1 MRRTASLWMALLLV
15 WSLMLPAAAETAAA
29 ATLRLEKAEGT
40 VAVSTAAGRTVS
52 TTDGMRLY
60 SGYALETE
68 TASYAYVSLDSTKA
82 VKLDASSR
90 GEVSKSGKKLELK
103 AVSGKLFFNVTA
115 PVKEDESL
123 NIRTSTMVTG
133 VRGTAGW
140 VEVVDRSVSR
150 IHLLEGTLTVTAAEP
165 STGELRRTVITGGQ
179 TATAAVDGASRPG
192 QQTSLTVTELREE
205 DVPAFVAV
213 ELAKDPA
220 LQEKVA
226 KNSPLSVEKII
237 RGAQDR
243 LRGEQAAA
251 DAAERALRDQLGGS
265 GADQVFPDRRDDA
278 DSDDRDSGG
287 SSDTPA
293 TPPAPEPPVT
303 ETVRTLDDP
312 TAAELTAAL
321 KESGVTRVNVTN
333 AGRSGNLHNGTY
345 TVHKG
350 QTLDLRS
357 GTLTVG
363 GGNTLTVEG
372 TMVNTGGLSIVGT
385 MDVDGSFT
393 NETGGRVLVTS
404 ERSLHV
410 NRGGTMVNRGTVTVA
425 GGGNNALLEISGTLT
440 NTGTAVLGSDGTSGT
455 LRVTGTGV
463 LTNTGKIT
471 VRAGGTVSNMGHF
484 TNSGRFSDSADSD
497 TLTGGFTSTGFYTDT
512 RKDNVYAIVKEQS
525 GRDGYDGYVYYLG
538 PLTTMPGW
546 YENTAVTLMGD
557 KSVAWNGRTEKQ
569 QVTVP
574 GVTLD
579 LNGKTVELGKI
590 ALTVAAGGEL
600 TVKDGSSRGGGA
612 LTTDGEFTLQVS
624 GGTLTL
630 ESGSILNT
638 RSGDGNSGGTAISTS
653 RSFGGTVNIHGGTVR
668 SENDFGVQIY
678 GAGTLQITGGSV
690 VSDSGTAVVL
700 REDSSK
706 NRAEISGGSVVSEQG
721 TAVLVSGGAL
731 HVTGGSVVSDS
742 GTAVVL
748 QNDNMD
754 NMEKSAE
761 ISGGSVTGRTG
772 GIFNWTK
779 DSNNVTI
786 SGDVVITLS
795 AAKPGQ
801 GQYAVNNCTIRG
813 GTLRA
818 KNRDCIVGGNVGDA
832 ELRPIEGPDDKG
844 YYYVRTVGSSG
855 TP

>member
-40 VAVSTAAGRTVS
+40 VTVSTAAGRTVS

-60 SGYALETE
+60 SGYVLETG
-68 TASYAYVSLDSTKA
+68 TDSYAYVSLDSTKA

-150 IHLLEGTLTVTAAEP
+150 VHLLEGTLTVTAAEL

-179 TATAAVDGASRPG
+179 TVTAAVNGASRPG
-192 QQTSLTVTELREE
+192 QQTSLTVAELREE

-220 LQEKVA
+220 LQDKVA
-226 KNSPLSVEKII
+226 KNSPLSVEEII
-237 RGAQDR
+237 RGAEDR
-243 LRGEQAAA
+243 LREEQAAA
-251 DAAERALRDQLGGS
+251 DAAERALRDQLGGGS
-265 GADQVFPDRRDDA
+265 GADQVFPDSRDDA

-287 SSDTPA
+287 SSDTPV

-303 ETVRTLDDP
+303 EAVRTLDDP
-312 TAAELTAAL
+312 TAAELMAAL
-321 KESGVTRVNVTN
+321 NESGVTRVNVTN
-333 AGRSGNLHNGTY
+333 AGESGDLYNGTY
-345 TVHKG
+345 TVGKG

-372 TMVNTGGLSIVGT
+372 TMVNAGELSIVGT
-385 MDVDGSFT
+385 MYVDGSFT
-393 NETGGRVLVTS
+393 NETGGQVLVISKTS
-404 ERSLHV
+404 LYV
-410 NRGGTMVNRGTVTVA
+410 NQGSTMVNRGTVTVA
-425 GGGNNALLEISGTLT
+425 GGNSARLEISGTLT
-440 NTGTAVLGSDGTSGT
+440 NTGTAVLGNDGGSGM
-455 LRVTGTGV
+455 LRITDTGT
-463 LTNTGKIT
+463 LTNTSTGTIT
-471 VRAGGTVSNMGHF
+471 VREKSIVFNTGRFENG
-484 TNSGRFSDSADSD
+484 GRFSDSANSAA
-497 TLTGGFTSTGFYTDT
+497 LTADFTSTGTYTDIRT
-512 RKDNVYAIVKEQS
+512 DTVYAIAKEPD
-525 GRDGYDGYVYYLG
+525 GRVCYLG
-538 PLTTMPGW
+538 PLTSMPRW
-546 YENTAVTLMGD
+546 YENTAVTLMGG
-557 KSVAWNGRTEKQ
+557 KSVAWNGRTAEQ
-569 QVTVP
+569 QVAVP

-579 LNGKTVELGKI
+579 LNGRIVELGTV
-590 ALTVAAGGEL
+590 ALTVAKGGVL
-600 TVKDGSSRGGGA
+600 TVKDSDSAGGGA

-624 GGTLTL
+624 GGALTL

-638 RSGDGNSGGTAISTS
+638 RGGDGNSGGTAITTS
-653 RSFGGTVNIHGGTVR
+653 YSSGGTVNIHGGTVR
-668 SENDFGVQIY
+668 SENDFGVQIN
-678 GAGTLQITGGSV
+678 GAGTLKITGGSV
-690 VSDSGTAVVL
+690 VSGSGTAV
-700 REDSSK
+700 
-706 NRAEISGGSVVSEQG
+706 A
-721 TAVLVSGGAL
+721 
-731 HVTGGSVVSDS
+731 
-742 GTAVVL
+742 L
-748 QNDNMD
+748 QNDK
-754 NMEKSAE
+754 MEKSAE
-761 ISGGSVTGRTG
+761 ISGGSITGWTG
-772 GIFNWTK
+772 GIFNQTK
-779 DSNNVTI
+779 ESKNVTI
-786 SGDVVITLS
+786 SGGVITLS

-818 KNRDCIVGGNVGDA
+818 KNEDCIVGDNVEGA
-832 ELRPIEGPDDKG
+832 ELYPVEGRDDEG
-844 YYYVRTVGSSG
+844 YYVRTAGDPG

>member
-40 VAVSTAAGRTVS
+40 VTVSTAAGRTVS

-60 SGYALETE
+60 SGYVLETG
-68 TASYAYVSLDSTKA
+68 TDSYAYVSLDSTKA

-140 VEVVDRSVSR
+140 VEVLDRSVSR

-179 TATAAVDGASRPG
+179 TATAAVNGAFRPG
-192 QQTSLTVTELREE
+192 QQTSLTVEELREE

-226 KNSPLSVEKII
+226 KNSPLSVEEII
-237 RGAQDR
+237 RGAEDR
-243 LRGEQAAA
+243 LREEQAAA
-251 DAAERALRDQLGGS
+251 AAAERALRDQLGGGS

-278 DSDDRDSGG
+278 DSGDGG
-287 SSDTPA
+287 SSDTPV

-303 ETVRTLDDP
+303 EAVRTLDDP

-321 KESGVTRVNVTN
+321 NESGVTRVNVTN
-333 AGRSGNLHNGTY
+333 AGKSDRSDLYNGTY

-350 QTLDLRS
+350 QTRTIQS

-363 GGNTLTVEG
+363 GGKTLTVEG
-372 TMVNTGGLSIVGT
+372 TMVNAGGLSIIGT
-385 MDVDGSFT
+385 MDVNGSFT
-393 NETGGRVLVTS
+393 NDTNGQVLVTS
-404 ERSLHV
+404 EMSLHV
-410 NRGGTMVNRGTVTVA
+410 NQGGTMANRGTVTVA
-425 GGGNNALLEISGTLT
+425 GGNSALLEISGELY
-440 NTGTAVLGSDGTSGT
+440 NDRAVALGNEDGSGM
-455 LRVTGTGV
+455 LRVTDTGV
-463 LTNTGKIT
+463 LTNTGTIT
-471 VRAGGTVSNMGHF
+471 VRGKSIVFNTGRIENG
-484 TNSGRFSDSADSD
+484 GRFSDSADSNA
-497 TLTGGFTSTGFYTDT
+497 LTAAFTSTGTYTDT
-512 RKDNVYAIVKEQS
+512 RTDTVYAIAKEPD
-525 GRDGYDGYVYYLG
+525 GRVRYLG
-538 PLTTMPGW
+538 PLTSMPGW
-546 YENTAVTLMGD
+546 YENTAVTLMGG
-557 KSVAWNGRTEKQ
+557 KSVAWNGQTTEH
-569 QVTVP
+569 QVAVP

-579 LNGKTVELGKI
+579 LNGRTVELGDT
-590 ALTVAAGGEL
+590 ALTVAADGKL
-600 TVKDGSSRGGGA
+600 TVSDSTGGGA
-612 LTTDGEFTLQVS
+612 LTTDGESTLQVS

-638 RSGDGNSGGTAISTS
+638 RGAGNSGGTAITTS
-653 RSFGGTVNIHGGTVR
+653 YPSGGTVNIHGGTVR
-668 SENDFGVQIY
+668 SENDFGVQIN

-690 VSDSGTAVVL
+690 VSGSGTAVVL
-700 REDSSK
+700 REDSPE
-706 NRAEISGGSVVSEQG
+706 N
-721 TAVLVSGGAL
+721 
-731 HVTGGSVVSDS
+731 
-742 GTAVVL
+742 
-748 QNDNMD
+748 
-754 NMEKSAE
+754 SAE
-761 ISGGSVTGRTG
+761 ISGGNITGWTG
-772 GIFNWTK
+772 GIFNRTK
-779 DSNNVTI
+779 DFKNAMI
-786 SGDVVITLS
+786 SGGVITLS
-795 AAKPGQ
+795 ADSPSPGKEF
-801 GQYAVNNCTIRG
+801 AVNAVWITG

-818 KNRDCIVGGNVGDA
+818 KSEDCIVGGNVEGA
-832 ELRPIEGPDDKG
+832 ELHPMEGMDNEG
-844 YYYVRTVGSSG
+844 YYVLMAGDPG

>member
-40 VAVSTAAGRTVS
+40 VTVSTAAGRTVS

-60 SGYALETE
+60 SGYVLETG
-68 TASYAYVSLDSTKA
+68 TDSYAYVSLDSTKA

-115 PVKEDESL
+115 PVEEDESL

-179 TATAAVDGASRPG
+179 TVTAAVNGASRPG
-192 QQTSLTVTELREE
+192 QQTSLTVEELREE

-226 KNSPLSVEKII
+226 KNSPLSVEEII
-237 RGAQDR
+237 RGAENR

-251 DAAERALRDQLGGS
+251 AAAERALRDQLGGGS
-265 GADQVFPDRRDDA
+265 ADQVFPDRRDDA
-278 DSDDRDSGG
+278 DSGDGG
-287 SSDTPA
+287 SSDTPV

-303 ETVRTLDDP
+303 EAVRTLDDP

-321 KESGVTRVNVTN
+321 NESGVTRVNVTN
-333 AGRSGNLHNGTY
+333 AGKSDRSDLHTGTY
-345 TVHKG
+345 HVG
-350 QTLDLRS
+350 GDQTLTIQS

-363 GGNTLTVEG
+363 GGKTLTVEG
-372 TMVNTGGLSIVGT
+372 TMVNTGELSIIGT
-385 MDVDGSFT
+385 MDVNGSFT
-393 NETGGRVLVTS
+393 NDTNGQVLVTS
-404 ERSLHV
+404 EMSLHV
-410 NRGGTMVNRGTVTVA
+410 NQGGTMVNRGTVTVA
-425 GGGNNALLEISGTLT
+425 GGNSALLEISGELY
-440 NTGTAVLGSDGTSGT
+440 NDGAVALGNEDGSGT
-455 LRVTGTGV
+455 LRVTNTGT
-463 LTNTGKIT
+463 LTNTSTGTIT
-471 VRAGGTVSNMGHF
+471 VWEKSIVLNMGRF
-484 TNSGRFSDSADSD
+484 ENSGRFSDSANSAV
-497 TLTGGFTSTGFYTDT
+497 LTADFTSTGTYTDT
-512 RKDNVYAIVKEQS
+512 RTDTVYAIAKEPD
-525 GRDGYDGYVYYLG
+525 GRVCYLG
-538 PLTTMPGW
+538 PLTSMPGW
-546 YENTAVTLMGD
+546 YENTAVTLMGGERITWD
-557 KSVAWNGRTEKQ
+557 KRQN
-569 QVTVP
+569 VTVP

-579 LNGKTVELGKI
+579 LNGRTVELGDT
-590 ALTVAAGGEL
+590 ALTVAADGKL
-600 TVKDGSSRGGGA
+600 TVKDSDSAGGGA
-612 LTTDGEFTLQVS
+612 LTTDGESTLQVS

-638 RSGDGNSGGTAISTS
+638 RGAGNSGGAAITTS
-653 RSFGGTVNIHGGTVR
+653 SLSGGTVNIRGGTVR

-690 VSDSGTAVVL
+690 VSGSGTAVVL
-700 REDSSK
+700 REDSPE
-706 NRAEISGGSVVSEQG
+706 N
-721 TAVLVSGGAL
+721 
-731 HVTGGSVVSDS
+731 
-742 GTAVVL
+742 
-748 QNDNMD
+748 
-754 NMEKSAE
+754 SAE
-761 ISGGSVTGRTG
+761 ISGGNITGWTG
-772 GIFNWTK
+772 GIFNRTK
-779 DSNNVTI
+779 DFKNAMI
-786 SGDVVITLS
+786 SGGVITLS
-795 AAKPGQ
+795 ADSPSPGKEF
-801 GQYAVNNCTIRG
+801 AVNAVWITG

-818 KNRDCIVGGNVGDA
+818 KNEDCIVGGNVEGA
-832 ELRPIEGPDDKG
+832 ELHPMEGMDNEG
-844 YYYVRTVGSSG
+844 YYVLMAGDPG

>member
-1 MRRTASLWMALLLV
+1 MRKTASLWMALLLV

-150 IHLLEGTLTVTAAEP
+150 VHLLEGTLTVTAAEP

-192 QQTSLTVTELREE
+192 QQTSLTVAELREE

-220 LQEKVA
+220 LQDKVA

-237 RGAQDR
+237 RGAEDR

-251 DAAERALRDQLGGS
+251 AAAERALRDQLGGS

-287 SSDTPA
+287 SSDTLV
-293 TPPAPEPPVT
+293 TPPVT

-321 KESGVTRVNVTN
+321 NESGVTRVNVTN
-333 AGRSGNLHNGTY
+333 AGESDRSDLYNETY

-350 QTLDLRS
+350 QTLDLQS

-363 GGNTLTVEG
+363 GGKTLTVKG
-372 TMVNTGGLSIVGT
+372 TMVNTGELSIVGT
-385 MDVDGSFT
+385 MDVYGSFT

-404 ERSLHV
+404 EKSLHV
-410 NRGGTMVNRGTVTVA
+410 KQGGTMVNRGTVTAA
-425 GGGNNALLEISGTLT
+425 GKNGARLEISGTLT
-440 NTGTAVLGSDGTSGT
+440 NTGTAALGNDGASGT
-455 LRVTGTGV
+455 LRVTDTGV
-463 LTNTGKIT
+463 LTNTGTIT
-471 VRAGGTVSNMGHF
+471 VRAGSTVSNTGHF
-484 TNSGRFSDSADSD
+484 TNSGQFSDSADSD
-497 TLTGGFTSTGFYTDT
+497 ALTGGFTSAGIYTDT
-512 RKDNVYAIVKEQS
+512 RTDTVYAIAKGPEDAV
-525 GRDGYDGYVYYLG
+525 RYLG
-538 PLTTMPGW
+538 PLTSMPGW
-546 YENTAVTLMGD
+546 YENTAVTLMSGGRI
-557 KSVAWNGRTEKQ
+557 AWDGQQ
-569 QVTVP
+569 QVMVP

-579 LNGKTVELGKI
+579 LNGKIVELGKKI
-590 ALTVAAGGEL
+590 SLTVAAGGEL
-600 TVKDGSSRGGGA
+600 TVKDGSSTGGGA

-638 RSGDGNSGGTAISTS
+638 RGGDGNSGGTAITTS
-653 RSFGGTVNIHGGTVR
+653 YPSGGTVNIFGGTVR
-668 SENDFGVQIY
+668 SENDFGVQIN
-678 GAGTLQITGGSV
+678 GAGTLQI
-690 VSDSGTAVVL
+690 
-700 REDSSK
+700 K
-706 NRAEISGGSVVSEQG
+706 
-721 TAVLVSGGAL
+721 
-731 HVTGGSVVSDS
+731 GGSVVSDS

-748 QNDNMD
+748 QNDNM
-754 NMEKSAE
+754 KKRAE
-761 ISGGSVTGRTG
+761 ISGGNITGRTG
-772 GIFNWTK
+772 GIFNRTK
-779 DSNNVTI
+779 DSENVTI
-786 SGDVVITLS
+786 SGGVITLS
-795 AAKPGQ
+795 ADSPSPEKEEF
-801 GQYAVNNCTIRG
+801 AVNAAWITK

-818 KNRDCIVGGNVGDA
+818 KDQSCIAGDVSTELPPPGAEKDDDGYYVCTVGD
-832 ELRPIEGPDDKG
+832 P
-844 YYYVRTVGSSG
+844 G

>member
-1 MRRTASLWMALLLV
+1 MRKTASLWMALLLV

-150 IHLLEGTLTVTAAEP
+150 VHLLEGTLTVTAAEP

-192 QQTSLTVTELREE
+192 QQTSLTVAELREE

-220 LQEKVA
+220 LQDKVA

-237 RGAQDR
+237 RGAEDR

-251 DAAERALRDQLGGS
+251 AAAERALRDQLGGS

-287 SSDTPA
+287 SSDTLV
-293 TPPAPEPPVT
+293 TPPVT

-321 KESGVTRVNVTN
+321 NESGVTRVNVTN
-333 AGRSGNLHNGTY
+333 AGESDRSDLYNETY

-350 QTLDLRS
+350 QTLDLQS

-363 GGNTLTVEG
+363 GGKTLTVKG
-372 TMVNTGGLSIVGT
+372 TMVNTGELSIVGT
-385 MDVDGSFT
+385 MDVYGSFT

-404 ERSLHV
+404 EKSLHV
-410 NRGGTMVNRGTVTVA
+410 KQGGTMVNRGTVTAA
-425 GGGNNALLEISGTLT
+425 GKNGALLEISGTLT
-440 NTGTAVLGSDGTSGT
+440 NTGTAALGNDGASGT
-455 LRVTGTGV
+455 LRVTDTGV
-463 LTNTGKIT
+463 LTNTGTIT
-471 VRAGGTVSNMGHF
+471 VRAGSTVSNTGHF
-484 TNSGRFSDSADSD
+484 TNSGQFSDSADSD
-497 TLTGGFTSTGFYTDT
+497 ALTGGFTSAGIYTDT
-512 RKDNVYAIVKEQS
+512 RTDTVYAIAKGPEDAV
-525 GRDGYDGYVYYLG
+525 RYLG
-538 PLTTMPGW
+538 PLTSMPGW
-546 YENTAVTLMGD
+546 YENTAVTLMSGGRI
-557 KSVAWNGRTEKQ
+557 AWDGQQ
-569 QVTVP
+569 QVMVP

-579 LNGKTVELGKI
+579 LNGKIVELGKKI
-590 ALTVAAGGEL
+590 SLTVAAGGEL
-600 TVKDGSSRGGGA
+600 TVKDGSSTGGGA

-638 RSGDGNSGGTAISTS
+638 RGGDGNSGGTAITTS
-653 RSFGGTVNIHGGTVR
+653 YPSGGTVNIFGGTVR
-668 SENDFGVQIY
+668 SENDFGVQIN
-678 GAGTLQITGGSV
+678 GAGTLQI
-690 VSDSGTAVVL
+690 
-700 REDSSK
+700 K
-706 NRAEISGGSVVSEQG
+706 
-721 TAVLVSGGAL
+721 
-731 HVTGGSVVSDS
+731 GGSVVSDS

-748 QNDNMD
+748 QNDNM
-754 NMEKSAE
+754 KKRAE
-761 ISGGSVTGRTG
+761 ISGGNITGRTG
-772 GIFNWTK
+772 GIFNRTK
-779 DSNNVTI
+779 DSENVTI
-786 SGDVVITLS
+786 SGGVITLS
-795 AAKPGQ
+795 ADSPSPEKEEF
-801 GQYAVNNCTIRG
+801 AVNAAWITK

-818 KNRDCIVGGNVGDA
+818 KDQSCIAGDVSTELPPPGAEKDDDGYYVCTVGD
-832 ELRPIEGPDDKG
+832 P
-844 YYYVRTVGSSG
+844 G

>member
-265 GADQVFPDRRDDA
+265 SADQVFPDRRDDA

-293 TPPAPEPPVT
+293 TSPAPEPPVT
-303 ETVRTLDDP
+303 ETVRTLDNP

-333 AGRSGNLHNGTY
+333 AGRSGDLHNGTY
-345 TVHKG
+345 TVRKG

-363 GGNTLTVEG
+363 GGKTLKVEG
-372 TMVNTGGLSIVGT
+372 TMVNTGELSIVGT

-393 NETGGRVLVTS
+393 NETGGRVRVTS
-404 ERSLHV
+404 EKSLHV

-471 VRAGGTVSNMGHF
+471 VRGKSIVLNAGRFENG
-484 TNSGRFSDSADSD
+484 GRFSDSADSD
-497 TLTGGFTSTGFYTDT
+497 ALTGGFTSTGIYTDM
-512 RKDNVYAIVKEQS
+512 RKDNVYAIAIVKEQS
-525 GRDGYDGYVYYLG
+525 GRDGYVCYLG

-546 YENTAVTLMGD
+546 YENTAVTLMGG
-557 KSVAWNGRTEKQ
+557 KSVAWNGRTMEQ
-569 QVTVP
+569 QVMVP

-579 LNGKTVELGKI
+579 LNGKTVELGDT

-638 RSGDGNSGGTAISTS
+638 RGGDGNRGGTAITTS
-653 RSFGGTVNIHGGTVR
+653 SPSGGTVNIHGGTVR

-678 GAGTLQITGGSV
+678 GAGTLKITGGSV
-690 VSDSGTAVVL
+690 VSGSGTAVAL
-700 REDSSK
+700 RNDNMDNMEKS
-706 NRAEISGGSVVSEQG
+706 AEISGGSVVSEQG
-721 TAVLVSGGAL
+721 TAVLVSGGTL
-731 HVTGGSVVSDS
+731 KIT
-742 GTAVVL
+742 
-748 QNDNMD
+748 
-754 NMEKSAE
+754 
-761 ISGGSVTGRTG
+761 GGSVTGRTG
-772 GIFNWTK
+772 GIFNQTENPK
-779 DSNNVTI
+779 NVTI
-786 SGDVVITLS
+786 FGGVITLS
-795 AAKPGQ
+795 ADSPSPGKQ
-801 GQYAVNNCTIRG
+801 FAVNAAEITE

-818 KNRDCIVGGNVGDA
+818 KNQSCIAGDVSTELPPPSAEKDREGYYVCTVGG
-832 ELRPIEGPDDKG
+832 
-844 YYYVRTVGSSG
+844 SG

>member
-1 MRRTASLWMALLLV
+1 MRKTASLWMALLLV

-40 VAVSTAAGRTVS
+40 VTVSTAAGRTVS

-68 TASYAYVSLDSTKA
+68 TDSYAYVSLDSAKA

-150 IHLLEGTLTVTAAEP
+150 VHLLEGALTVTAAEP

-179 TATAAVDGASRPG
+179 TVTAAVNGASRPG
-192 QQTSLTVTELREE
+192 QQASLTVAELREE

-226 KNSPLSVEKII
+226 KNSPLSVEEII
-237 RGAQDR
+237 RGAEDR
-243 LRGEQAAA
+243 LREEQAAA
-251 DAAERALRDQLGGS
+251 DAAERALRDQLGGGS
-265 GADQVFPDRRDDA
+265 GADQVFPDSRDDA

-287 SSDTPA
+287 SSDTPV

-321 KESGVTRVNVTN
+321 NESGVTRVYVTN
-333 AGRSGNLHNGTY
+333 AGKSDRSDLHTGTY
-345 TVHKG
+345 HVG
-350 QTLDLRS
+350 GDQTLTIQS

-363 GGNTLTVEG
+363 GGKTLTVEG
-372 TMVNTGGLSIVGT
+372 TMVNAGGLSIIGT
-385 MDVDGSFT
+385 MDVNGSFT
-393 NETGGRVLVTS
+393 NDTNGQVLVTS
-404 ERSLHV
+404 EMSLHV
-410 NRGGTMVNRGTVTVA
+410 NQGGTMVNRGTVTVA
-425 GGGNNALLEISGTLT
+425 GGNSALLEISGELY
-440 NTGTAVLGSDGTSGT
+440 NEGAVALGNDGASGT
-455 LRVTGTGV
+455 LRVTDTGV
-463 LTNTGKIT
+463 LTNTSTGTIT
-471 VRAGGTVSNMGHF
+471 VREKSIVFNTGHF
-484 TNSGRFSDSADSD
+484 TNSGRFNSTGSDA
-497 TLTGGFTSTGFYTDT
+497 LTGVFTSTGTYTDT
-512 RKDNVYAIVKEQS
+512 RTDTVYAIVKEQS
-525 GRDGYDGYVYYLG
+525 GQDGYDGYVCYLG
-538 PLTTMPGW
+538 PLTSMPRW
-546 YENTAVTLMGD
+546 YENTDVTLMGGERITWD
-557 KSVAWNGRTEKQ
+557 KRTTEQ
-569 QVTVP
+569 NVTVP

-579 LNGKTVELGKI
+579 LNGRTVKLGDT
-590 ALTVAAGGEL
+590 ALTVAKGGVL
-600 TVKDGSSRGGGA
+600 TVKDGDSAGGGA
-612 LTTDGEFTLQVS
+612 LTTDGESTLQVS

-630 ESGSILNT
+630 ESGSIRNT
-638 RSGDGNSGGTAISTS
+638 RGGDGNSGGTAITTS
-653 RSFGGTVNIHGGTVR
+653 YPSGGTVNIHGGTVR
-668 SENDFGVQIY
+668 SENDFGVQIN
-678 GAGTLQITGGSV
+678 GAGTLQIKGGSV
-690 VSDSGTAVVL
+690 VSG
-700 REDSSK
+700 
-706 NRAEISGGSVVSEQG
+706 
-721 TAVLVSGGAL
+721 
-731 HVTGGSVVSDS
+731 S

-748 QNDNMD
+748 QNDK
-754 NMEKSAE
+754 MEKSAE

-772 GIFNWTK
+772 GIFNRTK
-779 DSNNVTI
+779 DSKNVTI
-786 SGDVVITLS
+786 SGGVITLS
-795 AAKPGQ
+795 AAEPGQ
-801 GQYAVNNCTIRG
+801 GQYAVYNCTICG

-818 KNRDCIVGGNVGDA
+818 KNEKCIVGGNVGGA
-832 ELRPIEGPDDKG
+832 ELRPIEGMDAED
-844 YYYVRTVGSSG
+844 YYVLTAGDPG

>member
-40 VAVSTAAGRTVS
+40 VTVSTAAGRTVP

-60 SGYALETE
+60 SGYVLETG
-68 TASYAYVSLDSTKA
+68 TDSYAYVSLDSTKA

-150 IHLLEGTLTVTAAEP
+150 VHLLEGTLTVTAAEP

-179 TATAAVDGASRPG
+179 TVTAAVNGASRPG
-192 QQTSLTVTELREE
+192 QQTSLTVAELREE

-237 RGAQDR
+237 RGAEDR
-243 LRGEQAAA
+243 LREEQAAA
-251 DAAERALRDQLGGS
+251 AAAERALRDQLGGGS
-265 GADQVFPDRRDDA
+265 GADQVFPDSRDDA

-287 SSDTPA
+287 SSDTPV

-321 KESGVTRVNVTN
+321 NESGVTRVYVTN
-333 AGRSGNLHNGTY
+333 AGKSDRSDLHTGMY
-345 TVHKG
+345 HVG
-350 QTLDLRS
+350 GDQTLTIQS

-363 GGNTLTVEG
+363 GDKTLTVEG
-372 TMVNTGGLSIVGT
+372 TMVNASKLSIIGT
-385 MDVDGSFT
+385 MDVNGSFT
-393 NETGGRVLVTS
+393 NDTNGQVLVTS
-404 ERSLHV
+404 EMSLHV
-410 NRGGTMVNRGTVTVA
+410 NQGGTMVNRGTVTVA
-425 GGGNNALLEISGTLT
+425 GKNGALLEISGELY
-440 NTGTAVLGSDGTSGT
+440 NDGAVALGNDDGSGM
-455 LRVTGTGV
+455 LRVTDTGV
-463 LTNTGKIT
+463 LTNTSTGAVT
-471 VRAGGTVSNMGHF
+471 VRTGSTVSNTGRF
-484 TNSGRFSDSADSD
+484 ENGGRFSDSADSD
-497 TLTGGFTSTGFYTDT
+497 ALTGSFTSAGTYTDIRT
-512 RKDNVYAIVKEQS
+512 DTVYAIAKEQ
-525 GRDGYDGYVYYLG
+525 GGAVRYLG
-538 PLTTMPGW
+538 PLTSMPGW
-546 YENTAVTLMGD
+546 YKNTAVTLMGG
-557 KSVAWNGRTEKQ
+557 KSVAWNGRTTEQ
-569 QVTVP
+569 QVAVP

-579 LNGKTVELGKI
+579 LNGRTVELGDT
-590 ALTVAAGGEL
+590 ALTVAKGGVL
-600 TVKDGSSRGGGA
+600 TVKDSDSAGGGA

-624 GGTLTL
+624 GGALTL

-638 RSGDGNSGGTAISTS
+638 RGGDGNSGGTAITTS
-653 RSFGGTVNIHGGTVR
+653 YSSGGTVNIHGGTVR
-668 SENDFGVQIY
+668 SENDFGVQIN
-678 GAGTLQITGGSV
+678 GAGTLKIAGGSV
-690 VSDSGTAVVL
+690 VSGSGTAV
-700 REDSSK
+700 
-706 NRAEISGGSVVSEQG
+706 A
-721 TAVLVSGGAL
+721 
-731 HVTGGSVVSDS
+731 
-742 GTAVVL
+742 L
-748 QNDNMD
+748 QNDK
-754 NMEKSAE
+754 MEKSAE
-761 ISGGSVTGRTG
+761 ISGGSVLSERGTAVLVSGGALRVTGGSITGWTG
-772 GIFNWTK
+772 GIFNQTK
-779 DSNNVTI
+779 DSKNVTI
-786 SGDVVITLS
+786 SGGVITLS
-795 AAKPGQ
+795 ADSPSPGKEF
-801 GQYAVNNCTIRG
+801 AVNAAEITV

-818 KNRDCIVGGNVGDA
+818 KDKNCIAGRGVSA
-832 ELRPIEGPDDKG
+832 ELPPPGAEKG
-844 YYYVRTVGSSG
+844 YYVCTVGGSG

>member
-1 MRRTASLWMALLLV
+1 MRKTASLWMALLLV

-90 GEVSKSGKKLELK
+90 GEVSRSGKKLELK

-192 QQTSLTVTELREE
+192 QQTSLTVAELREE

-265 GADQVFPDRRDDA
+265 SADQVFPDRRDNA

-321 KESGVTRVNVTN
+321 KESGVTRVYVTN
-333 AGRSGNLHNGTY
+333 AGKSNRSDLHTGTY
-345 TVHKG
+345 HVG
-350 QTLDLRS
+350 GDQTLTIQS

-372 TMVNTGGLSIVGT
+372 TMVNIGGLSIIGT
-385 MDVDGSFT
+385 MDVNGSFINDT
-393 NETGGRVLVTS
+393 NGQVLVTS

-410 NRGGTMVNRGTVTVA
+410 NQGGHDGQL
-425 GGGNNALLEISGTLT
+425 GNG
-440 NTGTAVLGSDGTSGT
+440 
-455 LRVTGTGV
+455 
-463 LTNTGKIT
+463 
-471 VRAGGTVSNMGHF
+471 
-484 TNSGRFSDSADSD
+484 
-497 TLTGGFTSTGFYTDT
+497 
-512 RKDNVYAIVKEQS
+512 
-525 GRDGYDGYVYYLG
+525 
-538 PLTTMPGW
+538 
-546 YENTAVTLMGD
+546 
-557 KSVAWNGRTEKQ
+557 
-569 QVTVP
+569 
-574 GVTLD
+574 
-579 LNGKTVELGKI
+579 
-590 ALTVAAGGEL
+590 
-600 TVKDGSSRGGGA
+600 
-612 LTTDGEFTLQVS
+612 
-624 GGTLTL
+624 
-630 ESGSILNT
+630 
-638 RSGDGNSGGTAISTS
+638 
-653 RSFGGTVNIHGGTVR
+653 HGGR
-668 SENDFGVQIY
+668 REQRPAGDLRGAVQ
-678 GAGTLQITGGSV
+678 
-690 VSDSGTAVVL
+690 
-700 REDSSK
+700 
-706 NRAEISGGSVVSEQG
+706 
-721 TAVLVSGGAL
+721 
-731 HVTGGSVVSDS
+731 
-742 GTAVVL
+742 
-748 QNDNMD
+748 
-754 NMEKSAE
+754 
-761 ISGGSVTGRTG
+761 
-772 GIFNWTK
+772 
-779 DSNNVTI
+779 
-786 SGDVVITLS
+786 
-795 AAKPGQ
+795 
-801 GQYAVNNCTIRG
+801 
-813 GTLRA
+813 
-818 KNRDCIVGGNVGDA
+818 
-832 ELRPIEGPDDKG
+832 
-844 YYYVRTVGSSG
+844 
-855 TP
+855 

>member
-40 VAVSTAAGRTVS
+40 VTVSTAAGRTVS

-60 SGYALETE
+60 SGYVLETG
-68 TASYAYVSLDSTKA
+68 TDSYAYVSLDSAKA

-140 VEVVDRSVSR
+140 VEMVDRSVSR
-150 IHLLEGTLTVTAAEP
+150 VHLLEGTLTVTAAEP

-179 TATAAVDGASRPG
+179 TVTAAVNGASRPG
-192 QQTSLTVTELREE
+192 QQASLTVAELREE

-226 KNSPLSVEKII
+226 KNSPLSVEEII
-237 RGAQDR
+237 RGAEDR
-243 LRGEQAAA
+243 LREEQATAA
-251 DAAERALRDQLGGS
+251 AAERALRDQLGGGS
-265 GADQVFPDRRDDA
+265 GADQVFPDSRDDA

-287 SSDTPA
+287 SSDTPV

-303 ETVRTLDDP
+303 EAVRTLDDP

-321 KESGVTRVNVTN
+321 NESGVTRVYVTN
-333 AGRSGNLHNGTY
+333 AGRSDRSDLDNGTY
-345 TVHKG
+345 TVHIG
-350 QTLDLRS
+350 QTLDLQS

-372 TMVNTGGLSIVGT
+372 TMVNAGELSIVGT
-385 MDVDGSFT
+385 MYVDGSFT
-393 NETGGRVLVTS
+393 NETGGQVLVISKTS
-404 ERSLHV
+404 LYV
-410 NRGGTMVNRGTVTVA
+410 NQGSTMVNRGTVTVA
-425 GGGNNALLEISGTLT
+425 GGNSARLEISGTLT
-440 NTGTAVLGSDGTSGT
+440 NTGTAVLGNDGGSGM
-455 LRVTGTGV
+455 LRITDTGT
-463 LTNTGKIT
+463 LTNTSTGTIT
-471 VRAGGTVSNMGHF
+471 VREKSIVFNTGHF
-484 TNSGRFSDSADSD
+484 TNSGRFNSTGSDA
-497 TLTGGFTSTGFYTDT
+497 LTGVFTSTGTYTDT
-512 RKDNVYAIVKEQS
+512 RTDTVYAIVKEQS
-525 GRDGYDGYVYYLG
+525 GQDGYDGYVCYLG
-538 PLTTMPGW
+538 PLTSMPRW
-546 YENTAVTLMGD
+546 YENTDVTLMGGERITWD
-557 KSVAWNGRTEKQ
+557 KRTTEQ
-569 QVTVP
+569 NVTVP

-579 LNGKTVELGKI
+579 LNGRIVELGNI

-600 TVKDGSSRGGGA
+600 TVKDGNSTGGGA
-612 LTTDGEFTLQVS
+612 LTTDGESTLQVS

-638 RSGDGNSGGTAISTS
+638 RGAGNSGGAAITTS
-653 RSFGGTVNIHGGTVR
+653 YPSGGTVNIFGGTVR
-668 SENDFGVQIY
+668 SENDFGVQIN
-678 GAGTLQITGGSV
+678 GAGTLKIT
-690 VSDSGTAVVL
+690 
-700 REDSSK
+700 
-706 NRAEISGGSVVSEQG
+706 
-721 TAVLVSGGAL
+721 
-731 HVTGGSVVSDS
+731 
-742 GTAVVL
+742 
-748 QNDNMD
+748 
-754 NMEKSAE
+754 
-761 ISGGSVTGRTG
+761 GGSVTGRTG
-772 GIFNWTK
+772 GIFNRTK

-786 SGDVVITLS
+786 SGGVITLS
-795 AAKPGQ
+795 ADSPSPEKEEF
-801 GQYAVNNCTIRG
+801 AVNAAWITG

-818 KNRDCIVGGNVGDA
+818 KDQSCIVGGNVEYAENPTEGMDA
-832 ELRPIEGPDDKG
+832 ED
-844 YYYVRTVGSSG
+844 YYVLTVGGSG

>member
-1 MRRTASLWMALLLV
+1 MRKTASLWMALLLV

-150 IHLLEGTLTVTAAEP
+150 VHLLEGTLTVTAAEP

-192 QQTSLTVTELREE
+192 QQTSLTVAELREE

-265 GADQVFPDRRDDA
+265 SADQVFPDRRDDA

-287 SSDTPA
+287 SSDTPV
-293 TPPAPEPPVT
+293 TPPVT
-303 ETVRTLDDP
+303 ETVRTLNDP
-312 TAAELTAAL
+312 TAAELTDAL
-321 KESGVTRVNVTN
+321 NESGVTRVNVTN
-333 AGRSGNLHNGTY
+333 AGESDRSDLDNGTY
-345 TVHKG
+345 TVRKG
-350 QTLDLRS
+350 QTLDLQS

-363 GGNTLTVEG
+363 GGKTLTVEG
-372 TMVNTGGLSIVGT
+372 TMVNTGELSIVGT
-385 MDVDGSFT
+385 MYVDGSFT

-455 LRVTGTGV
+455 LRVTDTGV

-484 TNSGRFSDSADSD
+484 TNSGRFSDSADSNA
-497 TLTGGFTSTGFYTDT
+497 LTSGFTSTGIYTDT
-512 RKDNVYAIVKEQS
+512 RKNTVYAIAKGPEDAV
-525 GRDGYDGYVYYLG
+525 RYLG

-546 YENTAVTLMGD
+546 YENTAVTLMGGM
-557 KSVAWNGRTEKQ
+557 SVAWNGRTEKQ
-569 QVTVP
+569 QVMVP

-638 RSGDGNSGGTAISTS
+638 HGGDGNRGGAAITTS
-653 RSFGGTVNIHGGTVR
+653 SPSGGTVNIHGGTVR
-668 SENDFGVQIY
+668 SENDFGVQIN

-700 REDSSK
+700 REDSPEK
-706 NRAEISGGSVVSEQG
+706 RAEISGGNI
-721 TAVLVSGGAL
+721 
-731 HVTGGSVVSDS
+731 TGW
-742 GTAVVL
+742 
-748 QNDNMD
+748 
-754 NMEKSAE
+754 
-761 ISGGSVTGRTG
+761 TG
-772 GIFNWTK
+772 GIFNQTK
-779 DSNNVTI
+779 DSENVTI

-844 YYYVRTVGSSG
+844 YYYVRTVGGSG

>member
-251 DAAERALRDQLGGS
+251 AAAERALRDQLGGS
-265 GADQVFPDRRDDA
+265 SADQVFPDRRDNA

-321 KESGVTRVNVTN
+321 NESGVTRVNVTN
-333 AGRSGNLHNGTY
+333 AGKSGDLYNGEY
-345 TVHKG
+345 TVGKG
-350 QTLDLRS
+350 QTLDLQS

-363 GGNTLTVEG
+363 GGKTLTVEG

-385 MDVDGSFT
+385 MYVDGSFT
-393 NETGGRVLVTS
+393 NETGGQVRVTS
-404 ERSLHV
+404 EKSLHV

-425 GGGNNALLEISGTLT
+425 GKNGALLEISGTLT
-440 NTGTAVLGSDGTSGT
+440 NTGTAVLGNDGASGR
-455 LRVTGTGV
+455 LSVTDTGV
-463 LTNTGKIT
+463 LTNTGTIT

-497 TLTGGFTSTGFYTDT
+497 ALTSGFTSTGIYTDT
-512 RKDNVYAIVKEQS
+512 RKNTVYAIAIVKEQS
-525 GRDGYDGYVYYLG
+525 GRDGYVCYLG

-546 YENTAVTLMGD
+546 YENTAVTLMGG
-557 KSVAWNGRTEKQ
+557 KSVAWNGRTEEH
-569 QVTVP
+569 QVKAS

-579 LNGKTVELGKI
+579 LNGKTVELGDT

-612 LTTDGEFTLQVS
+612 LTTGRESTLQVS

-638 RSGDGNSGGTAISTS
+638 HGGDGNRGGTAITTS
-653 RSFGGTVNIHGGTVR
+653 YPSGGTVNIHGGTVR

-678 GAGTLQITGGSV
+678 GAGTLKITGGSV
-690 VSDSGTAVVL
+690 VSGSGTAVVL

-706 NRAEISGGSVVSEQG
+706 NSAEISGGSVVSEQG

-742 GTAVVL
+742 GTAVAL
-748 QNDNMD
+748 RNDNMD
-754 NMEKSAE
+754 NMEKRAE
-761 ISGGSVTGRTG
+761 ISGGNITGWTG
-772 GIFNWTK
+772 GIFNQTK
-779 DSNNVTI
+779 DSENVTI
-786 SGDVVITLS
+786 SGDVITLS
-795 AAKPGQ
+795 AAEPGQ
-801 GQYAVNNCTIRG
+801 GQYAVYNCTIRG

-818 KNRDCIVGGNVGDA
+818 KNEKCIVGGNVESA
-832 ELRPIEGPDDKG
+832 ELRPMGKDNEG
-844 YYYVRTVGSSG
+844 YYVFMAGDPG

>member
-40 VAVSTAAGRTVS
+40 VMVSTAAGRTVS

-60 SGYALETE
+60 SGYVLETG
-68 TASYAYVSLDSTKA
+68 TDSYAYVSLDSTKA

-140 VEVVDRSVSR
+140 VEVLDRSVSR

-179 TATAAVDGASRPG
+179 TVTAAVNGASRPG
-192 QQTSLTVTELREE
+192 QQASLTVTELREE

-213 ELAKDPA
+213 ELAKDAA

-226 KNSPLSVEKII
+226 KNSPLSVEEII
-237 RGAQDR
+237 RGAENR
-243 LRGEQAAA
+243 LREEQAAA
-251 DAAERALRDQLGGS
+251 AAAERALRDQLGGGS
-265 GADQVFPDRRDDA
+265 GTDQVFPDRRDDA
-278 DSDDRDSGG
+278 DSGDGG
-287 SSDTPA
+287 SSDTPV

-321 KESGVTRVNVTN
+321 NESGVTRVYVTN
-333 AGRSGNLHNGTY
+333 AGKSDRSDLHTGTY
-345 TVHKG
+345 HVG
-350 QTLDLRS
+350 GDQTLTIQS

-363 GGNTLTVEG
+363 GGKTLTVEG
-372 TMVNTGGLSIVGT
+372 TMVNAGKLSIIGT

-393 NETGGRVLVTS
+393 NDTNGQVLVTS
-404 ERSLHV
+404 KMSLHV
-410 NRGGTMVNRGTVTVA
+410 NQGGTMVNRGTVTVA
-425 GGGNNALLEISGTLT
+425 GGNSALLEISGELY
-440 NTGTAVLGSDGTSGT
+440 NDGAVALGNDDGSGT
-455 LRVTGTGV
+455 LRVTNTGT
-463 LTNTGKIT
+463 LTNTSTGAIT
-471 VRAGGTVSNMGHF
+471 VREKSIVFNTGRFENG
-484 TNSGRFSDSADSD
+484 GRFSDSADSNALMAD
-497 TLTGGFTSTGFYTDT
+497 FTSTGTYTDIRT
-512 RKDNVYAIVKEQS
+512 DTVYAIAKEPD
-525 GRDGYDGYVYYLG
+525 GRVCYLG
-538 PLTTMPGW
+538 PLTSMPGW
-546 YENTAVTLMGD
+546 YENTAVTLMGG
-557 KSVAWNGRTEKQ
+557 KSVAWNGRTAEQ

-579 LNGKTVELGKI
+579 LNGRTVELGDT
-590 ALTVAAGGEL
+590 ALTVAANGKL
-600 TVKDGSSRGGGA
+600 TVSDSAGGGA
-612 LTTDGEFTLQVS
+612 LTTDGESTLQVS

-638 RSGDGNSGGTAISTS
+638 RGGDGNSGGTAITTS
-653 RSFGGTVNIHGGTVR
+653 HSSGGTVNIHGGTVR
-668 SENDFGVQIY
+668 SENDFGVQIN

-690 VSDSGTAVVL
+690 
-700 REDSSK
+700 
-706 NRAEISGGSVVSEQG
+706 
-721 TAVLVSGGAL
+721 
-731 HVTGGSVVSDS
+731 TGW
-742 GTAVVL
+742 
-748 QNDNMD
+748 
-754 NMEKSAE
+754 
-761 ISGGSVTGRTG
+761 TG
-772 GIFNWTK
+772 GIFNRTK
-779 DSNNVTI
+779 DSKNVTI
-786 SGDVVITLS
+786 SGGVITLS
-795 AAKPGQ
+795 ADSPSPGKEF
-801 GQYAVNNCTIRG
+801 AVNAAEITG

-818 KNRDCIVGGNVGDA
+818 KDQSCIAGDVSTELPPPGAEKDRDGYYVCTVGG
-832 ELRPIEGPDDKG
+832 
-844 YYYVRTVGSSG
+844 SG

>member
-1 MRRTASLWMALLLV
+1 MRRTVSLWMALLLV

-150 IHLLEGTLTVTAAEP
+150 VHLLEGTLTVTAAEP

-237 RGAQDR
+237 RDAQDR

-265 GADQVFPDRRDDA
+265 SADQVFPDRRDDT

-287 SSDTPA
+287 SSDTPV
-293 TPPAPEPPVT
+293 TPPSPEPPAT
-303 ETVRTLDDP
+303 ETVRTLNDP
-312 TAAELTAAL
+312 TAAQLTAAL
-321 KESGVTRVNVTN
+321 NESGVTRVNVTN
-333 AGRSGNLHNGTY
+333 AGKSGDLYNGEY
-345 TVHKG
+345 TVGKG
-350 QTLDLRS
+350 QTLDLQS

-363 GGNTLTVEG
+363 GGKTLTVEG
-372 TMVNTGGLSIVGT
+372 TMVNTGELSINGT
-385 MDVDGSFT
+385 MDVNGSFT
-393 NETGGRVLVTS
+393 NETGGQVLVTS

-410 NRGGTMVNRGTVTVA
+410 NQGGTMVNRGTVTAA
-425 GGGNNALLEISGTLT
+425 GKNGALLEISGRLT
-440 NTGTAVLGSDGTSGT
+440 NTGTAALGNDGASGT
-455 LRVTGTGV
+455 LRVTDTGV
-463 LTNTGKIT
+463 LTNTSTGTIT
-471 VRAGGTVSNMGHF
+471 VRAGSTVSNTGHF
-484 TNSGRFSDSADSD
+484 TNSGRFSDSADSGA
-497 TLTGGFTSTGFYTDT
+497 LRGGFTSTGTYTDT
-512 RKDNVYAIVKEQS
+512 RKDTVYAIAKEPD
-525 GRDGYDGYVYYLG
+525 GRVCYLG
-538 PLTTMPGW
+538 PLTSMPGW
-546 YENTAVTLMGD
+546 YENTAVTLMGG
-557 KSVAWNGRTEKQ
+557 KSVAWDGRTAEH
-569 QVTVP
+569 QVAVP

-579 LNGKTVELGKI
+579 LNGRIVELGDT
-590 ALTVAAGGEL
+590 ALTVAEDGAL
-600 TVKDGSSRGGGA
+600 TVKDSTGGGA
-612 LTTDGEFTLQVS
+612 LTTDGESTLQVS
-624 GGTLTL
+624 GGALTL

-638 RSGDGNSGGTAISTS
+638 RGAGNSGGTAITTS
-653 RSFGGTVNIHGGTVR
+653 YPSGGTVNIHGGTVR
-668 SENDFGVQIY
+668 SENDFGVQIN
-678 GAGTLQITGGSV
+678 GAGTLKITGGLV
-690 VSDSGTAVVL
+690 VSGSGTAVVL

-706 NRAEISGGSVVSEQG
+706 NSAEITGGSVLSERG

-731 HVTGGSVVSDS
+731 RVTGG
-742 GTAVVL
+742 
-748 QNDNMD
+748 N
-754 NMEKSAE
+754 
-761 ISGGSVTGRTG
+761 ITGCTG
-772 GIFNWTK
+772 GILNQTK
-779 DSNNVTI
+779 DSKNVTI
-786 SGDVVITLS
+786 SGGVITLS
-795 AAKPGQ
+795 AANPGQ
-801 GQYAVNNCTIRG
+801 GQYAVYNCTIYG

-818 KNRDCIVGGNVGDA
+818 KNKDCIVGGNVGDA
-832 ELRPIEGPDDKG
+832 ELPPIERTDDEG
-844 YYYVRTVGSSG
+844 YYYVRTAGNPG

>member
-1 MRRTASLWMALLLV
+1 MRKTASLWMALLLV

-150 IHLLEGTLTVTAAEP
+150 VHLLEGTLTVTAAEP

-265 GADQVFPDRRDDA
+265 SADQVFPDRRDNA

-312 TAAELTAAL
+312 TADELTAAL
-321 KESGVTRVNVTN
+321 EESGVTRVNVTN
-333 AGRSGNLHNGTY
+333 AGRSGDLHNGTY
-345 TVHKG
+345 TVRKG

-363 GGNTLTVEG
+363 GGKTLKVEG
-372 TMVNTGGLSIVGT
+372 TMVNTGELSINGT
-385 MDVDGSFT
+385 MDVNGSFT
-393 NETGGRVLVTS
+393 NDTNGQVLVTS
-404 ERSLHV
+404 EMSLHV
-410 NRGGTMVNRGTVTVA
+410 NQGGTMVNRGTVTVA
-425 GGGNNALLEISGTLT
+425 GKNGALLEISGTLT
-440 NTGTAVLGSDGTSGT
+440 NTS
-455 LRVTGTGV
+455 TGT
-463 LTNTGKIT
+463 IT
-471 VRAGGTVSNMGHF
+471 VRAGSTVSNTGHF
-484 TNSGRFSDSADSD
+484 TNSGQFSDSADSNA
-497 TLTGGFTSTGFYTDT
+497 LTGGFTSTGIYTDT
-512 RKDNVYAIVKEQS
+512 RKKTVYAIVKEQ
-525 GRDGYDGYVYYLG
+525 GGAVRYLG
-538 PLTTMPGW
+538 PLTSMPGW
-546 YENTAVTLMGD
+546 YADTAVTLMGGERITWD
-557 KSVAWNGRTEKQ
+557 GQQ
-569 QVTVP
+569 QVKAS

-579 LNGKTVELGKI
+579 LNGRTVELVENI
-590 ALTVAAGGEL
+590 SLTVAEGGAL
-600 TVKDGSSRGGGA
+600 TVKDSKGGGA

-624 GGTLTL
+624 GGALTL

-638 RSGDGNSGGTAISTS
+638 HSGDGNSGGTAITTS
-653 RSFGGTVNIHGGTVR
+653 YPSGGTVNIHGGTVR
-668 SENDFGVQIY
+668 SENDFGVQIND
-678 GAGTLQITGGSV
+678 AGTLKIAGGSV
-690 VSDSGTAVVL
+690 VSGSGTAVVL
-700 REDSSK
+700 REGSSK
-706 NRAEISGGSVVSEQG
+706 NSAEITGGSVLSERG

-731 HVTGGSVVSDS
+731 RVTGGS
-742 GTAVVL
+742 
-748 QNDNMD
+748 
-754 NMEKSAE
+754 
-761 ISGGSVTGRTG
+761 ITGRTG
-772 GIFNWTK
+772 GILNQTK
-779 DSNNVTI
+779 DSKDSKNVTI

-795 AAKPGQ
+795 AANPDR
-801 GQYAVNNCTIRG
+801 GQYAVYNCTIYG

-818 KNRDCIVGGNVGDA
+818 KNKDCIVGGNVGGA
-832 ELRPIEGPDDKG
+832 ERYPVEGPDDEG
-844 YYYVRTVGSSG
+844 YYYVRTVGGSG

>member
-40 VAVSTAAGRTVS
+40 VTVSTAAGRTVS

-60 SGYALETE
+60 SGYVLETG
-68 TASYAYVSLDSTKA
+68 TDSYAYVSLDSTKA

-150 IHLLEGTLTVTAAEP
+150 VHLLEGTLTVTAAEP

-179 TATAAVDGASRPG
+179 TVTAAVNGASRPG
-192 QQTSLTVTELREE
+192 QQASLTVAELREE

-226 KNSPLSVEKII
+226 KNSPLSVEEII
-237 RGAQDR
+237 RGAEDR

-251 DAAERALRDQLGGS
+251 AAAERALQDQLGGS

-321 KESGVTRVNVTN
+321 NESGVTRVYVTN
-333 AGRSGNLHNGTY
+333 AGKSDRSDLHTGTY
-345 TVHKG
+345 HVG
-350 QTLDLRS
+350 GDQTLTIQS

-363 GGNTLTVEG
+363 GGKTLTVEG
-372 TMVNTGGLSIVGT
+372 TMVNAGGLSIIGT
-385 MDVDGSFT
+385 MDVNGSFT
-393 NETGGRVLVTS
+393 NDTNGQVLVTS
-404 ERSLHV
+404 EMSLHV
-410 NRGGTMVNRGTVTVA
+410 NQGGTMVNRGTVTVA
-425 GGGNNALLEISGTLT
+425 GKNSALLEISGELY
-440 NTGTAVLGSDGTSGT
+440 NDGAVALGNDDGSGT
-455 LRVTGTGV
+455 LRVTDTGT
-463 LTNTGKIT
+463 LTNTSTGTIT
-471 VRAGGTVSNMGHF
+471 VREKSIVHNMGRF
-484 TNSGRFSDSADSD
+484 ENGGRFSDSANSAA
-497 TLTGGFTSTGFYTDT
+497 LTADFTSTGTYTDIRT
-512 RKDNVYAIVKEQS
+512 DTVYAIAKEPD
-525 GRDGYDGYVYYLG
+525 GRVCYLG
-538 PLTTMPGW
+538 PLTSMPGW
-546 YENTAVTLMGD
+546 YENTAVTLMGG
-557 KSVAWNGRTEKQ
+557 KSVAWNGRTTEH
-569 QVTVP
+569 QVAVL

-579 LNGKTVELGKI
+579 LNGRIVELGNI
-590 ALTVAAGGEL
+590 ALTVAAGGVL
-600 TVKDGSSRGGGA
+600 TVKDSTGGGA
-612 LTTDGEFTLQVS
+612 LTTDGESTLQVS
-624 GGTLTL
+624 GGALTL

-638 RSGDGNSGGTAISTS
+638 RDGDGNSGGTAITTS
-653 RSFGGTVNIHGGTVR
+653 YSSGGTVNIHGGTVR
-668 SENDFGVQIY
+668 SENDFGVQIN
-678 GAGTLQITGGSV
+678 GAGTLKIAGGSV
-690 VSDSGTAVVL
+690 VSGSGTAV
-700 REDSSK
+700 
-706 NRAEISGGSVVSEQG
+706 A
-721 TAVLVSGGAL
+721 
-731 HVTGGSVVSDS
+731 
-742 GTAVVL
+742 L
-748 QNDNMD
+748 QNDK
-754 NMEKSAE
+754 MEKSAE
-761 ISGGSVTGRTG
+761 ISGGSITGWTG
-772 GIFNWTK
+772 GIFNQTK
-779 DSNNVTI
+779 DSKNVTI
-786 SGDVVITLS
+786 SGGVITLS

-818 KNRDCIVGGNVGDA
+818 KNEDCIVGDNVEGA
-832 ELRPIEGPDDKG
+832 ELYPVEGRDDEG
-844 YYYVRTVGSSG
+844 YYVRTAGDPG
-855 TP
+855 MP

>member
-40 VAVSTAAGRTVS
+40 VTVSTAAGRTVS

-60 SGYALETE
+60 SGYVLETG
-68 TASYAYVSLDSTKA
+68 TDSYAYVSLDSTKA

-140 VEVVDRSVSR
+140 VEVLDRSVSR

-179 TATAAVDGASRPG
+179 TVTAAVNGASRPG
-192 QQTSLTVTELREE
+192 QQTSLTVAELREE

-226 KNSPLSVEKII
+226 KNSPLSVEEII
-237 RGAQDR
+237 RGAEDR

-251 DAAERALRDQLGGS
+251 AAAERALRDQLGGS
-265 GADQVFPDRRDDA
+265 SADQVFPDRRDDA
-278 DSDDRDSGG
+278 DSGDGG
-287 SSDTPA
+287 SSDTPV

-321 KESGVTRVNVTN
+321 NESGVTRVNVTN
-333 AGRSGNLHNGTY
+333 AGKSDRSDLHTGTY
-345 TVHKG
+345 HVG
-350 QTLDLRS
+350 GDQTLTIQS

-363 GGNTLTVEG
+363 GGKTLTVEG
-372 TMVNTGGLSIVGT
+372 TMVNAGELSIIGT
-385 MDVDGSFT
+385 MDVNGNFT
-393 NETGGRVLVTS
+393 NDTNGQVLVTS
-404 ERSLHV
+404 EMSLHV
-410 NRGGTMVNRGTVTVA
+410 NQGGTMVNRGTVTAA
-425 GGGNNALLEISGTLT
+425 GKNGARLEISGTLT
-440 NTGTAVLGSDGTSGT
+440 NTGTAALGNEDGSGM
-455 LRVTGTGV
+455 LRVTDTGV
-463 LTNTGKIT
+463 LTNTGTIT
-471 VRAGGTVSNMGHF
+471 VRGKSIVFNTGRFENG
-484 TNSGRFSDSADSD
+484 GRFSDSADSNA
-497 TLTGGFTSTGFYTDT
+497 LTAAFTSTGTYTDT
-512 RKDNVYAIVKEQS
+512 RTDTVYAIAKEPD
-525 GRDGYDGYVYYLG
+525 GRVCYLG
-538 PLTTMPGW
+538 PLTSMPGW
-546 YENTAVTLMGD
+546 YENTAVTLMGG
-557 KSVAWNGRTEKQ
+557 KSVAWNGRTAEQ

-579 LNGKTVELGKI
+579 LNGRTVELGDT
-590 ALTVAAGGEL
+590 ALTVAADGKL
-600 TVKDGSSRGGGA
+600 TVKDSDSAGGGA
-612 LTTDGEFTLQVS
+612 LTTDGESTLQVS

-638 RSGDGNSGGTAISTS
+638 RGGDGNSGGTAITTS
-653 RSFGGTVNIHGGTVR
+653 YPSGGTVNIHGGTVR
-668 SENDFGVQIY
+668 SENDFGVQIN

-690 VSDSGTAVVL
+690 VSGSGTAV
-700 REDSSK
+700 
-706 NRAEISGGSVVSEQG
+706 A
-721 TAVLVSGGAL
+721 
-731 HVTGGSVVSDS
+731 
-742 GTAVVL
+742 L
-748 QNDNMD
+748 QNDK
-754 NMEKSAE
+754 MEKSAE
-761 ISGGSVTGRTG
+761 ISGGSVTGWTG
-772 GIFNWTK
+772 GIFNRTK
-779 DSNNVTI
+779 DFKNAMI
-786 SGDVVITLS
+786 SGGVITLS
-795 AAKPGQ
+795 ADSPSPGKEF
-801 GQYAVNNCTIRG
+801 AVNAAWITG

-818 KNRDCIVGGNVGDA
+818 KSEDCIVGGNVEGA
-832 ELRPIEGPDDKG
+832 ELHPMEGMDNEG
-844 YYYVRTVGSSG
+844 YYVLMAGDPG

>member
-40 VAVSTAAGRTVS
+40 VTVSTAAGRTVS

-60 SGYALETE
+60 SGYVLETG
-68 TASYAYVSLDSTKA
+68 TDSYAYVSLDSTKA

-150 IHLLEGTLTVTAAEP
+150 VHLLEGTLTVTAAEP

-179 TATAAVDGASRPG
+179 TVTAAVNGASRPG
-192 QQTSLTVTELREE
+192 QQTSLTVAELREE

-220 LQEKVA
+220 LQDKVE
-226 KNSPLSVEKII
+226 KNSPLSVEEII
-237 RGAQDR
+237 RGAEDR
-243 LRGEQAAA
+243 LREEQAAA
-251 DAAERALRDQLGGS
+251 DAAERALRDQLGGGS
-265 GADQVFPDRRDDA
+265 GADQVFPDSRDDA

-287 SSDTPA
+287 SSDTPV

-321 KESGVTRVNVTN
+321 NESGVTRVYVTN
-333 AGRSGNLHNGTY
+333 AGKSDRSDLHTGTY
-345 TVHKG
+345 HVG
-350 QTLDLRS
+350 GDQTLTIQS

-363 GGNTLTVEG
+363 GGKTLTVEG
-372 TMVNTGGLSIVGT
+372 TMVNAGGLSIIGT
-385 MDVDGSFT
+385 MDVNGSFT
-393 NETGGRVLVTS
+393 NDTNGQVLVTS
-404 ERSLHV
+404 EMSLHV
-410 NRGGTMVNRGTVTVA
+410 NQGGTMVNRGTVTVA
-425 GGGNNALLEISGTLT
+425 GGNSALLEISGELY
-440 NTGTAVLGSDGTSGT
+440 NEGAVALGNDDGSGT
-455 LRVTGTGV
+455 LRVTDTGT
-463 LTNTGKIT
+463 LTNTSTGTIT
-471 VRAGGTVSNMGHF
+471 VREKSIVHNMGRF
-484 TNSGRFSDSADSD
+484 ENSGRFSDSADSNA
-497 TLTGGFTSTGFYTDT
+497 LTGGFTSAGTYTDIRT
-512 RKDNVYAIVKEQS
+512 DTVYAIAKEQ
-525 GRDGYDGYVYYLG
+525 GGAVRYLG
-538 PLTTMPGW
+538 PLTSMPGW
-546 YENTAVTLMGD
+546 YEKTAVTLMGG
-557 KSVAWNGRTEKQ
+557 KSVAWNGRTEEH
-569 QVTVP
+569 QVAVP

-579 LNGKTVELGKI
+579 LNGRTVELVGNV
-590 ALTVAAGGEL
+590 ALTVAADGEL
-600 TVKDGSSRGGGA
+600 TVKDGDSAGGGA
-612 LTTDGEFTLQVS
+612 LTTDGESTLQVS

-630 ESGSILNT
+630 ESGSIRNT
-638 RSGDGNSGGTAISTS
+638 HGGDGNSGGTAITTS
-653 RSFGGTVNIHGGTVR
+653 YTSGGTVNIHGGTVR
-668 SENDFGVQIY
+668 SENDFGVQIN
-678 GAGTLQITGGSV
+678 GAGTLKITGGSV
-690 VSDSGTAVVL
+690 VSGSGTAVAL
-700 REDSSK
+700 RNDNMEKS
-706 NRAEISGGSVVSEQG
+706 AEITGGSVLSERG

-731 HVTGGSVVSDS
+731 RVTGGS
-742 GTAVVL
+742 
-748 QNDNMD
+748 
-754 NMEKSAE
+754 
-761 ISGGSVTGRTG
+761 ITGWTG
-772 GIFNWTK
+772 GIFNQTK
-779 DSNNVTI
+779 DSKNVTI
-786 SGDVVITLS
+786 SGGVITLS

-818 KNRDCIVGGNVGDA
+818 KNEDCIVGDNVGGA
-832 ELRPIEGPDDKG
+832 ELRPIEGTDAEG
-844 YYYVRTVGSSG
+844 YYVRTAGDPG

>member
-40 VAVSTAAGRTVS
+40 VTVSTAAGRTVS

-60 SGYALETE
+60 SGYVLETG
-68 TASYAYVSLDSTKA
+68 TDSYAYVSLDSTKA

-150 IHLLEGTLTVTAAEP
+150 VHLLEGTLTVTAAEP

-179 TATAAVDGASRPG
+179 TVTAAVNGASRPG
-192 QQTSLTVTELREE
+192 QQTSLTVAELREE

-226 KNSPLSVEKII
+226 KNSPLSVEEII
-237 RGAQDR
+237 RGAEDR
-243 LRGEQAAA
+243 LREEQAAA
-251 DAAERALRDQLGGS
+251 DAAERALRDQLGGGS
-265 GADQVFPDRRDDA
+265 GADQVFPDSRDDA

-287 SSDTPA
+287 SSDTPV

-321 KESGVTRVNVTN
+321 NESGVTRVYVTN
-333 AGRSGNLHNGTY
+333 AGKSDRSDLHTGTY
-345 TVHKG
+345 HVG
-350 QTLDLRS
+350 GDQTLTIQS
-357 GTLTVG
+357 GTLIVG

-372 TMVNTGGLSIVGT
+372 TMVNTDKLSIVGT
-385 MDVDGSFT
+385 MDVYGSFT
-393 NETGGRVLVTS
+393 NETGGQVLVTS
-404 ERSLHV
+404 EMSLHV
-410 NRGGTMVNRGTVTVA
+410 NPGGTMVNRGTVTVA
-425 GGGNNALLEISGTLT
+425 GGNSALLEISGELY
-440 NTGTAVLGSDGTSGT
+440 NDGAVALGNDDGSGT
-455 LRVTGTGV
+455 LRVTDTGV
-463 LTNTGKIT
+463 LTNTSTGAVT
-471 VRAGGTVSNMGHF
+471 VRTGSTVSNTGRF
-484 TNSGRFSDSADSD
+484 ENGGRFSDSADSD
-497 TLTGGFTSTGFYTDT
+497 ALTGSFTSAGTYTDIRT
-512 RKDNVYAIVKEQS
+512 DTVYAIAKEQ
-525 GRDGYDGYVYYLG
+525 GGAVRYLG
-538 PLTTMPGW
+538 PLTSMPGW
-546 YENTAVTLMGD
+546 YKKTAVTLMGG
-557 KSVAWNGRTEKQ
+557 KSVAWDGRTTEH
-569 QVTVP
+569 QVAVP

-579 LNGKTVELGKI
+579 LNGRIVELGNV
-590 ALTVAAGGEL
+590 ALTVAKGGVL
-600 TVKDGSSRGGGA
+600 TVKDGDSAGGGA

-638 RSGDGNSGGTAISTS
+638 RGGDGNSGGTAISTS
-653 RSFGGTVNIHGGTVR
+653 YLSGGTVNIHGGTVR
-668 SENDFGVQIY
+668 SENDFGVQIN
-678 GAGTLQITGGSV
+678 GAGTLKITGGSV
-690 VSDSGTAVVL
+690 VSGSGTAVAL
-700 REDSSK
+700 R
-706 NRAEISGGSVVSEQG
+706 
-721 TAVLVSGGAL
+721 
-731 HVTGGSVVSDS
+731 
-742 GTAVVL
+742 
-748 QNDNMD
+748 NDNMD

-761 ISGGSVTGRTG
+761 ITGGSVLSERGTAVLVSGGALRVTGGSITGWTG
-772 GIFNWTK
+772 GIFNQTK
-779 DSNNVTI
+779 DSKVTI
-786 SGDVVITLS
+786 SGGVITLS

-818 KNRDCIVGGNVGDA
+818 KNRDCIVGDNVEYAENPMEGTDAEDYYVLTVGD
-832 ELRPIEGPDDKG
+832 P
-844 YYYVRTVGSSG
+844 RT
-855 TP
+855 P

>member
-1 MRRTASLWMALLLV
+1 MRKTASLWMALLLV

-265 GADQVFPDRRDDA
+265 SADQVFPDRRDNA

-312 TAAELTAAL
+312 TAAELTDAL
-321 KESGVTRVNVTN
+321 NESGVTRVNVTN
-333 AGRSGNLHNGTY
+333 AGGSDRSDLYNGTY
-345 TVHKG
+345 TVRKG
-350 QTLDLRS
+350 QTLDLQS

-372 TMVNTGGLSIVGT
+372 TMVNTGELSIVGT

-393 NETGGRVLVTS
+393 NETGGRVFVTS

-410 NRGGTMVNRGTVTVA
+410 NRGGTMVNRGTVTAA
-425 GGGNNALLEISGTLT
+425 GKNGARLEISGTLT
-440 NTGTAVLGSDGTSGT
+440 NTGTAVLGNDGASGT
-455 LRVTGTGV
+455 LSVTNTGV

-497 TLTGGFTSTGFYTDT
+497 ALTGGFTSTGIYTDM
-512 RKDNVYAIVKEQS
+512 RKDNVYAIAKEQ
-525 GRDGYDGYVYYLG
+525 GGAVRYLG

-546 YENTAVTLMGD
+546 YENTAVTLMGGERITWD
-557 KSVAWNGRTEKQ
+557 KRTEKQ

-579 LNGKTVELGKI
+579 LNGKTVELGKKI
-590 ALTVAAGGEL
+590 SLTVAAGGEL
-600 TVKDGSSRGGGA
+600 TVKDGSSTGGGA

-630 ESGSILNT
+630 ESGSIRNT
-638 RSGDGNSGGTAISTS
+638 RSGDGNRGGAAITTS
-653 RSFGGTVNIHGGTVR
+653 SPSGGTVNIHGGTVR
-668 SENDFGVQIY
+668 SENDFGVQIN

-700 REDSSK
+700 QNDNMK
-706 NRAEISGGSVVSEQG
+706 KRAEISGG
-721 TAVLVSGGAL
+721 
-731 HVTGGSVVSDS
+731 
-742 GTAVVL
+742 
-748 QNDNMD
+748 N
-754 NMEKSAE
+754 
-761 ISGGSVTGRTG
+761 ITGRTG

-786 SGDVVITLS
+786 SGDVIITLS
-795 AAKPGQ
+795 AAEPGQ

-818 KNRDCIVGGNVGDA
+818 KDRACIVGGNVGDA
-832 ELRPIEGPDDKG
+832 ELRPIEGPDDDG
-844 YYYVRTVGSSG
+844 YYYVRTVGGSG

>member
-40 VAVSTAAGRTVS
+40 VTVSTAAGRTVS

-60 SGYALETE
+60 SGYVLETG
-68 TASYAYVSLDSTKA
+68 TDSYAYVSLDSTKA

-150 IHLLEGTLTVTAAEP
+150 VHLLEGTLTVTAAEL

-179 TATAAVDGASRPG
+179 TVTAAVNGASRPG
-192 QQTSLTVTELREE
+192 QQTSLTVAELREE

-220 LQEKVA
+220 LQDKVA
-226 KNSPLSVEKII
+226 KNSPLSVEEII
-237 RGAQDR
+237 RGAEDR
-243 LRGEQAAA
+243 LREEQAAA
-251 DAAERALRDQLGGS
+251 DAAERALRDQLGGGS
-265 GADQVFPDRRDDA
+265 GADQVFPDSRDDA

-287 SSDTPA
+287 SSDTPV

-303 ETVRTLDDP
+303 EAVRTLDDP
-312 TAAELTAAL
+312 TAAELMAAL
-321 KESGVTRVNVTN
+321 NESGVTRVNVTN
-333 AGRSGNLHNGTY
+333 AGESGDLYNGTY
-345 TVHKG
+345 TVGKG

-372 TMVNTGGLSIVGT
+372 TMVNAGELSIVGT
-385 MDVDGSFT
+385 MYVDGSFT
-393 NETGGRVLVTS
+393 NETGGQVLVISKTS
-404 ERSLHV
+404 LYV
-410 NRGGTMVNRGTVTVA
+410 NQGSTMVNRGTVTVA
-425 GGGNNALLEISGTLT
+425 GGNSARLEISGTLT
-440 NTGTAVLGSDGTSGT
+440 NTGTAVLGNDGGSGM
-455 LRVTGTGV
+455 LRITDTGT
-463 LTNTGKIT
+463 LTNTSTGTIT
-471 VRAGGTVSNMGHF
+471 VREKSIVFNTGRFENG
-484 TNSGRFSDSADSD
+484 GRFSDSANSAA
-497 TLTGGFTSTGFYTDT
+497 LTADFTSTGTYTDIRT
-512 RKDNVYAIVKEQS
+512 DTVYAIAKEPD
-525 GRDGYDGYVYYLG
+525 GRVCYLG
-538 PLTTMPGW
+538 PLTSMPRW
-546 YENTAVTLMGD
+546 YENTAVTLMGG
-557 KSVAWNGRTEKQ
+557 KSVAWNGRTAEQ
-569 QVTVP
+569 QVAVP

-579 LNGKTVELGKI
+579 LNGRIVELGNV
-590 ALTVAAGGEL
+590 ALTVAKGGVL
-600 TVKDGSSRGGGA
+600 TVKDSDSAGGGA

-624 GGTLTL
+624 GGALTL

-638 RSGDGNSGGTAISTS
+638 RGGDGNSGGTAITTS
-653 RSFGGTVNIHGGTVR
+653 YSSGGTVNIHGGTVR
-668 SENDFGVQIY
+668 SENDFGVQIN
-678 GAGTLQITGGSV
+678 GAGTLKITGGSV
-690 VSDSGTAVVL
+690 VSGSGTAV
-700 REDSSK
+700 
-706 NRAEISGGSVVSEQG
+706 A
-721 TAVLVSGGAL
+721 
-731 HVTGGSVVSDS
+731 
-742 GTAVVL
+742 L
-748 QNDNMD
+748 QNDK
-754 NMEKSAE
+754 MEKSAE
-761 ISGGSVTGRTG
+761 ISGGSITGWTG
-772 GIFNWTK
+772 GIFNQTK
-779 DSNNVTI
+779 ESKNVTI
-786 SGDVVITLS
+786 SGGVITLS

-818 KNRDCIVGGNVGDA
+818 KNEDCIVGDNVEGA
-832 ELRPIEGPDDKG
+832 ELYPVEGRDDEG
-844 YYYVRTVGSSG
+844 YYVRTAGDPG

>member
-40 VAVSTAAGRTVS
+40 VTVSTAAGRTVS

-140 VEVVDRSVSR
+140 VEVVDRSASR

-179 TATAAVDGASRPG
+179 TVTAAVNGASRPG
-192 QQTSLTVTELREE
+192 QQASLTVTELREE

-213 ELAKDPA
+213 ELAKDAA

-226 KNSPLSVEKII
+226 KNSPLSVEEII
-237 RGAQDR
+237 RGAEDW

-251 DAAERALRDQLGGS
+251 AAAERALRDQLGGGS
-265 GADQVFPDRRDDA
+265 GVDQVFPDRRDDA
-278 DSDDRDSGG
+278 DSGDGG
-287 SSDTPA
+287 SSDTPV

-321 KESGVTRVNVTN
+321 NESGVTRVNVTN
-333 AGRSGNLHNGTY
+333 AGKSDRSDLHTGTY
-345 TVHKG
+345 HVG
-350 QTLDLRS
+350 GDQTLTIQS

-363 GGNTLTVEG
+363 GGKTLTVEG
-372 TMVNTGGLSIVGT
+372 TMVNAGELSIIGT
-385 MDVDGSFT
+385 MDVNGNFT
-393 NETGGRVLVTS
+393 NDTNGQVLVTS
-404 ERSLHV
+404 EMSLHV
-410 NRGGTMVNRGTVTVA
+410 NQGGTMVNRGTVTAA
-425 GGGNNALLEISGTLT
+425 GKNGARLEISGTLT
-440 NTGTAVLGSDGTSGT
+440 NTGTAALGNEDGSGM
-455 LRVTGTGV
+455 LRVTDTGT
-463 LTNTGKIT
+463 LTNTSTGTIT
-471 VRAGGTVSNMGHF
+471 VRGKSIVFNTGRFENG
-484 TNSGRFSDSADSD
+484 GRFSDSADSNA
-497 TLTGGFTSTGFYTDT
+497 LTAAFTSTGTYTDT
-512 RKDNVYAIVKEQS
+512 RTDTVYAIAKEPD
-525 GRDGYDGYVYYLG
+525 GRVRYLG
-538 PLTTMPGW
+538 PLTSMPGW
-546 YENTAVTLMGD
+546 YEKTAVTLMGG
-557 KSVAWNGRTEKQ
+557 KSVAWNGRTEEQ

-579 LNGKTVELGKI
+579 LNGRTVELGDT
-590 ALTVAAGGEL
+590 ALTVAADGKL
-600 TVKDGSSRGGGA
+600 TVKDSDSAGGGA
-612 LTTDGEFTLQVS
+612 LTTDGESTLQVS

-638 RSGDGNSGGTAISTS
+638 RGGDGNSGGTAITTS
-653 RSFGGTVNIHGGTVR
+653 YPSGGTVNIHGGTVR
-668 SENDFGVQIY
+668 SENDFGVQIN
-678 GAGTLQITGGSV
+678 GAGTLKIAGGSV
-690 VSDSGTAVVL
+690 VSDSGTAV
-700 REDSSK
+700 
-706 NRAEISGGSVVSEQG
+706 A
-721 TAVLVSGGAL
+721 
-731 HVTGGSVVSDS
+731 
-742 GTAVVL
+742 L
-748 QNDNMD
+748 QNDK
-754 NMEKSAE
+754 MEKSAE
-761 ISGGSVTGRTG
+761 ISGGSVTGWTG
-772 GIFNWTK
+772 GIFNRTK
-779 DSNNVTI
+779 DSKNVTI
-786 SGDVVITLS
+786 SGGVITLS

-818 KNRDCIVGGNVGDA
+818 KNEDCIVGDNVEGA
-832 ELRPIEGPDDKG
+832 ELHPMEGMDNEG
-844 YYYVRTVGSSG
+844 YYVLMAGDPG